1 MTKFAHDAIVPNS
14 NSSLGKKQQVAEM
27 FNDIAF
33 KYDFLNRFLSVG
45 IDVSWRKKGIHQLKE
60 IKPQQV
66 LDVATGTADV
76 ALLTY
81 KILQPQKII
90 GIDISEGMLNIG
102 KKKIEEQNLQN
113 FIQLQKGDSE
123 KIDFNDNTF
132 DAITVAFGVRNF
144 ENLEKGL
151 QEML

>member
-113 FIQLQKGDSE
+113 FIQLQKGD
-123 KIDFNDNTF
+123 
-132 DAITVAFGVRNF
+132 
-144 ENLEKGL
+144 
-151 QEML
+151 